1 MSKNNSKPDNY
12 LGIESKMYAD
22 FKIRQVNRC
31 DLPDLEWDGE
41 YIFYRRLYKE
51 IFVNACNGKA
61 ILWVVDL
68 NGTGLIGQLFVQL
81 QSPRLDL
88 ADGSQR
94 AYFYA
99 FRIKEPFRGYGIGSR
114 LIETAEEDLLDRN
127 FEIIT
132 LNVSKEN
139 PAALRFYK
147 NHGYKVI
154 AHEPGRWFFFDHLG
168 KRREVNDP
176 SWRLEKNIK
185 MLIFS

>member
-1 MSKNNSKPDNY
+1 MFPDIN
-12 LGIESKMYAD
+12 
-22 FKIRQVNRC
+22 FRQVTRS

-41 YIFYRRLYKE
+41 YIYYRRLYKE
-51 IFVNACNGKA
+51 IYVNACSGKA

-68 NGTGLIGQLFVQL
+68 NGSGLIGQLFVQL
-81 QSPRLDL
+81 ESPRMEL
-88 ADGSQR
+88 ADGNQR

-99 FRIKEPFRGYGIGSR
+99 FRIKKPFRGNGIGSR
-114 LIETAEEDLLDRN
+114 LLETAENDLLKQN
-127 FEIIT
+127 FEIVT

-168 KRREVNDP
+168 KRREVIDP

-185 MLIFS
+185 MLTSN

>member
-1 MSKNNSKPDNY
+1 MSISPTNKKVSED
-12 LGIESKMYAD
+12 LI
-22 FKIRQVNRC
+22 IRQVNRR

-51 IFVNACNGKA
+51 IFENACNGKA
-61 ILWVVDL
+61 ILWVVEI
-68 NGTGLIGQLFVQL
+68 NGSGLIGQLFVQL
-81 QSPRLDL
+81 HSPRREL
-88 ADGSQR
+88 ADGNQK

-99 FRIKEPFRGYGIGSR
+99 FRIKEPFRGYGIGSQ
-114 LIETAEEDLLDRN
+114 LMETAEEDLNKRN
-127 FEIIT
+127 FIKIA

-139 PAALRFYK
+139 PTALRFYK

-176 SWRLEKNIK
+176 SWRLEKSIQ
-185 MLIFS
+185 